1 MKQFTPD
8 GRLDML
14 GLYPALAEACWYRA
28 ESSDGEDVGL
38 SWPEALALFNS
49 ADREA
54 VYVGVLNLNRAPS
67 SIPFSPRSSGA
78 PDTSSAPA

>member
-1 MKQFTPD
+1 
-8 GRLDML
+8 ML

-49 ADREA
+49 ADREV